1 MKKTYKNRRNRTRTK
16 ITSKNRFWWIYG
28 AVCAVTVTA
37 LTVFLFVFYDIIY
50 TYEHSQPQTVAN
62 EYAETITLE
71 TVSTLADKAVAK
83 LGLVYEKPETYTDVF
98 KKAFDKDSLVC
109 RKDPASSTADTN
121 VYVVECGEAEIMR
134 LTLTQGE
141 GGSYGMT
148 SWKVTAVEVPIDGII
163 SGGKDYTV
171 HVPHGSKFTVNGF
184 TPVPSETN
192 VTSPL
197 SSKLEESELPNCDVY
212 HLGTLYSTPEFSC
225 DYDGGKYSILHRK
238 DGVHFFDSELAPKNF
253 SVMAPAEAEVYV
265 NGILL
270 DNEYVTEKAVN
281 CYSPIEKVTAE
292 TPKFTSYST
301 GELFSSPVVTAKL
314 GDTELTGEIKNDTCT
329 FKYPSDMMYTLTVT
343 VPTGADVTVGGVKL
357 DDVYSPETVKA
368 FGELTTVAEE
378 SPVMDKYVINSLFT
392 SEFNVKVTLNG
403 EELNIT
409 NESIG
414 NEVKFSADESTMVS
428 PEIADFAMN
437 FTKTYFHYTSSG
449 YRNVNENLNATLA
462 YIESGSAFY
471 KKVKDSKIGYEF
483 VTPVSSETYRTL
495 EVSQV
500 YELGDGTYVV
510 RVKFDVEQT
519 FVYVKRNYSGE
530 LTIHITGG
538 EHKVRDMVIDSKTS
552 EE

>member
-1 MKKTYKNRRNRTRTK
+1 MKKTYKNKRNRNK
-16 ITSKNRFWWIYG
+16 SKGTAKSRFWWIYG

-50 TYEHSQPQTVAN
+50 TYEHSQPQTVSN
-62 EYAETITLE
+62 EYTETITIE
-71 TVSTLADKAVAK
+71 TISTLADKAVSK
-83 LGLVYEKPETYTDVF
+83 LGLVYEKAETYTDVF
-98 KKAFDKDSLVC
+98 KKAFNKDSLVC
-109 RKDPASSTADTN
+109 RKDPASSTTDTII
-121 VYVVECGEAEIMR
+121 YLVECGDVEIMR
-134 LTLTQGE
+134 LTLTRGDK
-141 GGSYGMT
+141 GNYGMT
-148 SWKVTAVEVPIDGII
+148 SWTVSSAEIPMNGII

-184 TPVPSETN
+184 SPVPSETN

-212 HLGTLYSTPEFSC
+212 RLGTLYSTPEFSC
-225 DYDGGKYSILHRK
+225 DYDGGQYSVLHRK
-238 DGVHFFDSELAPKNF
+238 DGVHFLDSELAPKNF
-253 SVMAPAEAEVYV
+253 SILAPAEAEVYV

-270 DNEYVTEKAVN
+270 DNEYVTESSVN

-292 TPKFTSYST
+292 TPKFASYAT

-314 GDTELTGEIKNDTCT
+314 GDTDLIGEIKNDTCI
-329 FKYPSDMMYTLTVT
+329 FKYPSDFMYTLTVS
-343 VPTGADVTVGGVKL
+343 VPKDAKVTVGSVKL
-357 DDVYSPETVKA
+357 DDIYIPELVKA
-368 FGELTTVAEE
+368 FGELSTVEEE
-378 SPVMDKYVINSLFT
+378 SPVMDRYVIDSLFT
-392 SEFNVKVTLNG
+392 SDFDIKVTLDG

-409 NESIG
+409 KEIIG
-414 NEVKFSADESTMVS
+414 NEIKFFADESTLIS

-449 YRNVNENLNATLA
+449 YRNVDANLNATLA
-462 YIESGSAFY
+462 YIENGSAFY

-519 FVYVKRNYSGE
+519 IVYVKRNYSGE